1 MSVDYGRG
9 AYVRLMAEKDAAIRH
24 LVEQGYEFVT
34 NAFRPGAAPAGV
46 RAKDVE
52 AVKARLRQD
61 GYQVEV
67 SPAYNETGEVLP
79 AMVAVWR
86 RRREDARSPF
96 GL

>member
-1 MSVDYGRG
+1 M
-9 AYVRLMAEKDAAIRH
+9 MAEKDAAIGH

-34 NAFRPGAAPAGV
+34 NAFRPGAAPEGV
-46 RAKDVE
+46 RVKGVE
-52 AVKARLRQD
+52 AVKARLRQE

-67 SPAYNETGEVLP
+67 SSAYNETGEVLP

-86 RRREDARSPF
+86 KRRDDARPPF